1 MSDGQLEALEHRAP
15 YLRRHQGRAGLGLGL
30 SIVRRLLELWAFS
43 RLKRPRE
50 KVRPP
55 ACGSFSGLRPPSPSG
70 TIGSSSQAP
79 RLSTRACVVDQIWE
93 AATWRGRIA
102 SAGHSYVRP
111 WPGVSQSA
119 GTARISIA
127 LATVLLAGA
136 GDGSVGG
143 PPPEVHLPPLN
154 FSGRVVG
161 IADGQTIDVM
171 WKDRLLRVRLAGV
184 ACPRTG
190 HVFSGRARAFTSEL
204 VLGREVT
211 VVGEIWDR
219 TGQLVARVVAG
230 GRDASLELLRVGF
243 ARRVRYAA
251 DPELAAAEEDA
262 RARQAG
268 LWTRA
273 P

>member
-1 MSDGQLEALEHRAP
+1 
-15 YLRRHQGRAGLGLGL
+15 
-30 SIVRRLLELWAFS
+30 
-43 RLKRPRE
+43 
-50 KVRPP
+50 
-55 ACGSFSGLRPPSPSG
+55 
-70 TIGSSSQAP
+70 
-79 RLSTRACVVDQIWE
+79 
-93 AATWRGRIA
+93 
-102 SAGHSYVRP
+102 
-111 WPGVSQSA
+111 
-119 GTARISIA
+119 
-127 LATVLLAGA
+127 
-136 GDGSVGG
+136 
-143 PPPEVHLPPLN
+143 VHLPPLN